1 LRNGGVMTSAEFGG
15 VSVDGVLRTHH
26 QSGALVVEMSGD
38 VDVAT
43 VNPIANELIGLV
55 ARRPRA
61 VVVDL
66 QAVTHLGP
74 IGVSLLLDVQCY
86 AEQLCV
92 PFATT
97 AANRAV
103 LRPLRLVG
111 ADRVLR
117 PHATLPGAV
126 SAVRAPIG

>member
-1 LRNGGVMTSAEFGG
+1 MMTSTEFGG
-15 VSVDGVLRTHH
+15 VSADGVLRTH
-26 QSGALVVEMSGD
+26 QQGGALVVEMSGD

-66 QAVTHLGP
+66 QAVTHLGS
-74 IGVSLLLDVQCY
+74 IGVTLLLDVQQY
-86 AEQLCV
+86 ADELCI

-126 SAVRAPIG
+126 SAVHG

>member
-1 LRNGGVMTSAEFGG
+1 MTSAELGG
-15 VSVDGVLRTHH
+15 VPADGGLRTH
-26 QSGALVVEMSGD
+26 QQGDALVVEMSGE
-38 VDVAT
+38 VDLAT
-43 VNPIANELIGLV
+43 VNPIANELVGLV
-55 ARRPRA
+55 ASRPRA

-74 IGVSLLLDVQCY
+74 IGVTLLLDVQQY
-86 AEQLCV
+86 AEQLRV

-117 PHATLPGAV
+117 PHPTLPGAV
-126 SAVRAPIG
+126 SAVRAPNG

>member
-1 LRNGGVMTSAEFGG
+1 MTRVALGSTPGGGVLHA
-15 VSVDGVLRTHH
+15 HH
-26 QSGALVVEMSGD
+26 MDRVLVVDISGE
-38 VDVAT
+38 VDLAT

-66 QAVTHLGP
+66 QSVTFLGS
-74 IGVSLLLDVQCY
+74 IGVTLLLDAQQY
-86 AEQLCV
+86 AEQLGI

-97 AANRAV
+97 ASNRAV

-117 PHATLPGAV
+117 PHATLLGAV
-126 SAVRAPIG
+126 SAVRHQNG